1 MESRENFRSSLKQG
15 VLKNRAY
22 TLKPVETKFKLNQN
36 ESPFDLP
43 EKIKEKVLERL
54 RYRKWNIYPDFTPE
68 DLYEKVAKYLK
79 VKKENILLGNG
90 SNEMIFTIMAAM
102 LETGK
107 KLIISEPT
115 FTVYKLV
122 ASNLNA
128 EVIQILQNEDFSNKT
143 GKIAENAAI
152 TGSLTVIASPNSP
165 TGTFTKRADLIN
177 IIEASKGIVV
187 IDEAYIQFGGE
198 TVIDLINKYDNLII
212 LRTFSKAFGLAGLR
226 IGMMI
231 SNSALITEMSKV
243 KLPYNLNILTLA
255 TLDILLDSP
264 EIIDST
270 VKKIIEYRSYL
281 EKELSKIKSI
291 KVIPTSAN
299 FFLVRIKESEFLYN
313 KLLEYDILVRD
324 YSNYPMLENCLRISV
339 GNRDENELLVKAL
352 KEIYKE

>member
-1 MESRENFRSSLKQG
+1 MKSQDKFTSSLKQG
-15 VLKNRAY
+15 VLNNKAY
-22 TLKPVETKFKLNQN
+22 TLKPIETRIKLNQN
-36 ESPFDLP
+36 ESPFDLS
-43 EKIKEKVLERL
+43 EDVKDKILDRL
-54 RYRKWNIYPDFTPE
+54 RKKSWNIYPGFTPE
-68 DLYEKVAKYLK
+68 DIYEKVAKYLNIN
-79 VKKENILLGNG
+79 KENILLGNG
-90 SNEMIFTIMAAM
+90 SNEMIFTVMAAM

-128 EVIQILQNEDFSNKT
+128 EVISILQNEDFSNKVD
-143 GKIAENAAI
+143 KIAEKSAI
-152 TGSLTVIASPNSP
+152 PGSLTVIASPNSP
-165 TGTFTKRADLIN
+165 TGTFTKRADLIR

-226 IGMMI
+226 IGIMI
-231 SNSALITEMSKV
+231 SNSGLITEMSKV
-243 KLPYNLNILTLA
+243 KLPYNLNIFTLA

-264 EIIDST
+264 EIIDNT
-270 VKKIIEYRSYL
+270 IKKIIEFRDYL
-281 EKELSKIKSI
+281 QKEFSKINA
-291 KVIPTSAN
+291 VMFTPTSTN
-299 FFLVRIKESEFLYN
+299 FFLVKIKDSKFLYN

-324 YSNYPMLENCLRISV
+324 FSNYPMLDNCLRISV
-339 GNRDENELLVKAL
+339 GNKNENELLIKAL